1 MESDTHFL
9 YFIKLSG
16 KSLDFYFL
24 VGIHLIKATY
34 VRRQVILCVTKAS
47 ACHYTLHAN
56 HWVCLWQIPPII
68 AGKGNAT
75 TFIQVLRFGVN
86 MFFFCGRV
94 ALTVLKHADIK
105 GVRQRLTS
113 TMFLDD
119 GYCEATIPVLKWHHV
134 TQQWERRMKRL
145 SLRAHIHLL
154 RGDY

>member
-1 MESDTHFL
+1 MESDTHLL

-16 KSLDFYFL
+16 KSLVFYFL

-34 VRRQVILCVTKAS
+34 VRRQLILCVTKAS
-47 ACHYTLHAN
+47 ACHHTLYAN
-56 HWVCLWQIPPII
+56 HRDCLWKIPPII

-75 TFIQVLRFGVN
+75 TFIQVLRFSVN
-86 MFFFCGRV
+86 MFYFGRV
-94 ALTVLKHADIK
+94 ALTVVLKHADIK

-119 GYCEATIPVLKWHHV
+119 GYCEATIPVVKWHHV
-134 TQQWERRMKRL
+134 RQQWERRMKRL
-145 SLRAHIHLL
+145 SLRAHTHLL